1 MFSAF
6 WHGFY
11 LNYYVAFLYFFA
23 NIEVQ
28 KIIYKRKLADGTSAF
43 GIKNP
48 SVEKAVDLVHQ

>member
-23 NIEVQ
+23 VIEIQ
-28 KIIYKRKLADGTSAF
+28 KVLYKRQKADGQSAF
-43 GIKNP
+43 GFRNP
-48 SVEKAVDLVHQ
+48 TVELVVDRIHQ